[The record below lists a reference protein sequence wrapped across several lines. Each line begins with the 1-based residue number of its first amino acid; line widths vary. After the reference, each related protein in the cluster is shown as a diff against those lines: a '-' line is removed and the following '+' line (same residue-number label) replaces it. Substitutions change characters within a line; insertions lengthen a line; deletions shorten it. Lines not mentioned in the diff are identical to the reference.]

1 MAPDGEH
8 GTASMEQLTSVCGSF
23 EARVLVARLY
33 DEGID
38 AELRGALDSPY
49 GFTVGELARI
59 DVFVPE
65 DQAEAAQFV
74 LLADAVDAAT
84 ELPEP
89 AAYTRRITWPS
100 GGARRGRAGRG
111 LPRRPLSRGLKAS
124 RSLSHILSDRGFVAT
139 GGKHPHRG
147 RRTVGEVAQPAS
159 RPSSSA
165 PLMRRNAR
173 PVRLRSRSAT
183 SSWSAGGALC

>member
-1 MAPDGEH
+1 
-8 GTASMEQLTSVCGSF
+8 MEQLTSVCGSF
-23 EARVLVARLY
+23 EARVLAARLY

-74 LLADAVDAAT
+74 LLANAVDDAT

-89 AAYTRRITWPS
+89 AGHMRGVTWPCWVLLVAIVVAAVS
-100 GGARRGRAGRG
+100 PIA
-111 LPRRPLSRGLKAS
+111 
-124 RSLSHILSDRGFVAT
+124 RSL
-139 GGKHPHRG
+139 
-147 RRTVGEVAQPAS
+147 
-159 RPSSSA
+159 
-165 PLMRRNAR
+165 
-173 PVRLRSRSAT
+173 
-183 SSWSAGGALC
+183 GA